1 MSMNNPYYES
11 LSSVLNEAYDQASCG
26 KGVNRH
32 AYGEEK
38 FENQV
43 ICEIA
48 KRLNPTGFSAPLFQA
63 VKKIYESTRLD
74 SKAAKHELLGAINY
88 IAASIILIENSMVK
102 EEPKSEVTTKTEEE
116 VATKKVRLPPLKP
129 FVSDITNKI
138 FLDDLK

>member
-1 MSMNNPYYES
+1 MNNPYYES

-63 VKKIYESTRLD
+63 VKKVYESTRLEP
-74 SKAAKHELLGAINY
+74 KAAKHELLGAINY
-88 IAASIILIENSMVK
+88 IAASVILIDNEIK
-102 EEPKSEVTTKTEEE
+102 EETKIEEVTTKP
-116 VATKKVRLPPLKP
+116 VKLPPLKP
-129 FVSDITNKI
+129 FISESTKV